1 METYD
6 VALIS
11 ALLGGVAGF
20 WLCKFKTSSDRAL
33 DYARGHSDATN
44 ALWPYI
50 IRGWVN
56 ELAAL
61 RRVEPSASPA
71 GSDSD
76 GAGQPV
82 QKTVV

>member
-20 WLCKFKTSSDRAL
+20 WLCKFKTRSDRHF
-33 DYARGHSDATN
+33 DYARGHGDATN

-61 RRVEPSASPA
+61 RSHDATAAIMESF
-71 GSDSD
+71 
-76 GAGQPV
+76 Q
-82 QKTVV
+82 